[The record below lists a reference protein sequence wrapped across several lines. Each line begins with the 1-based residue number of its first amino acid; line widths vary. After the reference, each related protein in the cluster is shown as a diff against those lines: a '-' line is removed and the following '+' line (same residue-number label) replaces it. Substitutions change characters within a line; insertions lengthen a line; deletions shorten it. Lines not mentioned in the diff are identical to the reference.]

1 MLESI
6 ATFFSEVIEKILGIL
21 PDSPFQ
27 YVSTTAYVYKYIQY
41 INWVIPVDF
50 ILTTL
55 QAWLV
60 AYSLYLV
67 YSVIL
72 RTVNAIGG

>member
-1 MLESI
+1 MLESL
-6 ATFFSEVIEKILGIL
+6 ATFFSEVIDKILGFL

-27 YVSTTAYVYKYIQY
+27 YLSQTAFVYKYLQY

-50 ILTTL
+50 ILSTL

-60 AYSLYLV
+60 AYSLYLL